1 MKTWNLIRVI
11 FPLGFI
17 AILLTTFCTPA
28 FAQVPPQSGK
38 YYVIDY
44 PANTEGLATP
54 VTYTLWVPDGV
65 KKIRAI
71 IVHQHGAGM
80 EAAKAGETSAYDL
93 HWQALAKKWD
103 CALLGPSYHVTNNAI
118 DLTPGGAE
126 LWFDPRHGSDK
137 TFLRCLNEFAA
148 QTGHPEVA
156 VVPWALWGHSGGGIW
171 SDVMAT
177 LHPDRIVAIWLRSGS
192 ALMFAPKPEFPQPVV
207 PEGLYGIP
215 MMSNPGI
222 KEMGKLPYGGTLNTF
237 KAYRAHG
244 APVGFAPDP
253 LTAHETGDSRYLAI
267 PWLDA
272 CLAMRLPDKNST
284 SQQLKPVDN
293 SKAWLAAPESKV
305 AVPAAQYKGKVNEAV
320 WLPNAKVAKEWMEYV
335 KTGATSDIT
344 PPPAP
349 YDVAATD
356 GEKGRVIT
364 WNADADFESGIRQ
377 FVIYRDGKEIGRVA
391 EIPFGQYGRPL
402 FQSMNFHDTP
412 VKPLAK
418 MTYNDYVTKP
428 GEKHSYT
435 VVSINSVGLLSKPSK
450 AAN

>member
-1 MKTWNLIRVI
+1 
-11 FPLGFI
+11 
-17 AILLTTFCTPA
+17 
-28 FAQVPPQSGK
+28 
-38 YYVIDY
+38 
-44 PANTEGLATP
+44 
-54 VTYTLWVPDGV
+54 
-65 KKIRAI
+65 
-71 IVHQHGAGM
+71 
-80 EAAKAGETSAYDL
+80 
-93 HWQALAKKWD
+93 
-103 CALLGPSYHVTNNAI
+103 
-118 DLTPGGAE
+118 
-126 LWFDPRHGSDK
+126 
-137 TFLRCLNEFAA
+137 
-148 QTGHPEVA
+148 
-156 VVPWALWGHSGGGIW
+156 
-171 SDVMAT
+171 MAT
-177 LHPDRIVAIWLRSGS
+177 LHPDRIIAIWLRSGS
-192 ALMFAPKPEFPQPVV
+192 ALMFAPKLEFPQPVV
-207 PEGLYGIP
+207 PDGVYSIP

-244 APVGFAPDP
+244 APDGFAPDP

-272 CLAMRLPDKNST
+272 FLAMRLPDKNST
-284 SQQLKPVDN
+284 DQKLKPVDN
-293 SKAWLAAPESKV
+293 SKAWLAAPESKI

-335 KTGATSDIT
+335 KTGSTSDIT

-349 YDVAATD
+349 FDVTATD
-356 GEKGRVIT
+356 GPKGRVIN
-364 WNADADFESGIRQ
+364 WNAEADFESGIKQ
-377 FVIYRDGKEIGRVA
+377 FIIFRDGREIGRVA

-435 VVSINSVGLLSKPSK
+435 VVSINSVGLESKPSK